1 MKLALF
7 VVMAMVVLAFA
18 MSARILTEPDLTAN
32 GHLTALTANG
42 HLTTAK
48 NYQPDCW
55 IFCCWKGPNNCAE
68 KAAP

>member
-32 GHLTALTANG
+32 GHLTA
-42 HLTTAK
+42 AK